1 MKSNKNME
9 NYLCI
14 GGRITELT
22 KEQLKQLE
30 ICTKPTI
37 YLEENGEI
45 AHIGDY
51 EFIVLN
57 DENDRDNY
65 TKLLLKESLQESKF
79 GEDNDYR
86 ESKVKEILDKF
97 AKTIEDIIGKDNL
110 ITHKVDLTA
119 DDGLKDYGTINAK
132 MSLLTAQMYRENVYT
147 IDKYKLKKWWW
158 LVTPYSTPTHEDSTW
173 VKCVSPCGRVGGSN
187 GVSCSGVRP
196 YCIVKSCIFENK

>member
-1 MKSNKNME
+1 MK
-9 NYLCI
+9 NYICI
-14 GGRITELT
+14 DGKKAELT
-22 KEQLKQLE
+22 KEQLEKLG

-57 DENDRDNY
+57 DKNDGYNY
-65 TKLLLKESLQESKF
+65 KKLLLKDSLQESRF
-79 GEDNDYR
+79 GEDNNDYR

-119 DDGLKDYGTINAK
+119 DDGLKNYGTINAK

-173 VKCVSPCGRVGGSN
+173 VKCVSPCGDVYYYGYFN
-187 GVSCSGVRP
+187 VDGVRP
-196 YCIVKSCIFENK
+196 FCIVKSCIFENK

>member
-1 MKSNKNME
+1 MK
-9 NYLCI
+9 NYICI
-14 GGRITELT
+14 DRKKAELT
-22 KEQLKQLE
+22 KEQLEKLG

-37 YLEENGEI
+37 YLSENGEI

-57 DENDRDNY
+57 DENDGDDY
-65 TKLLLKESLQESKF
+65 TKLLLKDTLQESKF
-79 GEDNDYR
+79 GEDNNDYR

-110 ITHKVDLTA
+110 ITHTVDLIA
-119 DDGLKDYGTINAK
+119 DDGLKDYVTINAK

-158 LVTPYSTPTHEDSTW
+158 LVTPYSAPTHEDSTW
-173 VKCVSPCGRVGGSN
+173 VKCVSPCGIVNLNSYYGS
-187 GVSCSGVRP
+187 SGVRP
-196 YCIVKSCIFENK
+196 FCIVKSCIFENK